1 MGERNTNGNKLFLKK
16 MLFVIKVRFA
26 GVGRGAVNPSA
37 APAYQPK
44 LIGVARGVAT
54 LTYEEATPFKRY
66 YKYIILTLSFGG
78 NMGGQASIWGGLAT
92 PDHSL
97 SLSRR
102 DWFVTFK
109 VIEKSLHF
117 HMLNLS
123 AGQAFI

>member
-1 MGERNTNGNKLFLKK
+1 VSEILTEMNFFKEN
-16 MLFVIKVRFA
+16 VICDQ
-26 GVGRGAVNPSA
+26 GSICWIGGRGVNPGA
-37 APAYQPK
+37 EPAYHPK

-109 VIEKSLHF
+109 VIKESLHF

-123 AGQAFI
+123 AGQTFI

>member
-1 MGERNTNGNKLFLKK
+1 MGERNTNGNDIFKEN
-16 MLFVIKVRFA
+16 VICDQGSVCW
-26 GVGRGAVNPSA
+26 RGEGGQSRHGASLSA
-37 APAYQPK
+37 QTDWS
-44 LIGVARGVAT
+44 GQRGGNSS
-54 LTYEEATPFKRY
+54 YEEATPFKRY

-102 DWFVTFK
+102 DWFLTFK

-123 AGQAFI
+123 AGQTFI